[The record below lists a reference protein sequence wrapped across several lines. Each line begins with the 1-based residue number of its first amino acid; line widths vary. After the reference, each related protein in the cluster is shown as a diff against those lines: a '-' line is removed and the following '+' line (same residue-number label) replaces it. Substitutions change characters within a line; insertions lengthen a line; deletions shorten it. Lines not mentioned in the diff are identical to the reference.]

1 MKDIGVFAE
10 ARVAVTCTS
19 SRRCVLRLSASCVAV
34 AMEGEARKVAVAE
47 RTTVERIVV
56 FLFIIQYLFIG
67 IVMQS

>member
-1 MKDIGVFAE
+1 MK
-10 ARVAVTCTS
+10 
-19 SRRCVLRLSASCVAV
+19 
-34 AMEGEARKVAVAE
+34 GEVRKVAVAE